1 MVEAQYDDQQQM
13 DPEDEQA
20 YMMQMQM
27 QQQQQQDLYANE
39 YGDEMMMNQMGQQY
53 AEPSDAVNALVR
65 TLISTHI
72 HTHTLIIRFLRGSD
86 DSHD

>member
-1 MVEAQYDDQQQM
+1 M

-39 YGDEMMMNQMGQQY
+39 YGDEMMMN
-53 AEPSDAVNALVR
+53 
-65 TLISTHI
+65 
-72 HTHTLIIRFLRGSD
+72 
-86 DSHD
+86 